1 MKLQYIPQFQQQCF
15 NLKCAYNNVFT
26 PLYRSKMNSHLST
39 TCVGA
44 TCARMGWN
52 SRHILTPSHITN
64 TFPLKRK
71 INKNSEP
78 CYTKLTWLRTRKS
91 SKSSTES
98 LLKSHPGITSNEQTK
113 EPTEWVLHLIL
124 SSVSAWGIRFTI
136 RYQHDCFATG
146 YLKSLFRHV

>member
-1 MKLQYIPQFQQQCF
+1 
-15 NLKCAYNNVFT
+15 
-26 PLYRSKMNSHLST
+26 MNSHLST

-71 INKNSEP
+71 INTKFEP
-78 CYTKLTWLRTRKS
+78 CYTKFTWLSTRKS
-91 SKSSTES
+91 SKSSKES
-98 LLKSHPGITSNEQTK
+98 LLKSHPGITSNERTN

-124 SSVSAWGIRFTI
+124 SSVSAWGIWFTTGTNMTVSLLDI
-136 RYQHDCFATG
+136 WSRCFVTYIKKWYIPYKEYSYTDIAI
-146 YLKSLFRHV
+146 

>member
-1 MKLQYIPQFQQQCF
+1 
-15 NLKCAYNNVFT
+15 
-26 PLYRSKMNSHLST
+26 MNSHLST

-52 SRHILTPSHITN
+52 SRHILTPSHIAN

-71 INKNSEP
+71 INTKFEP
-78 CYTKLTWLRTRKS
+78 CYTKFTWLSTRKS
-91 SKSSTES
+91 SKSSKES
-98 LLKSHPGITSNEQTK
+98 LLKSHPGITSNERTK

-146 YLKSLFRHV
+146 YLKSLFRHVFKKWYIPCKNTATQTFLYINI